1 MVKLQILQTDELRN
15 QNLEVFWVLL
25 KIRDPEK
32 ASSAWGAAVFP
43 EGCDKEYFS
52 VVSTSIL
59 LLPVVITPFWS
70 QIN

>member
-32 ASSAWGAAVFP
+32 ASSAWSAAVFP

-52 VVSTSIL
+52 VVSNSIL